1 MDLCRIE
8 HGALGSVSQVLQ
20 DCLKQTDLGAQDSS
34 FLCLQIHIKKKLLK
48 STFEMSFSVGLLHYE
63 AQTFTKHMD
72 SGVRS
77 LVGIQVLW
85 ANLYLFAS
93 LC

>member
-1 MDLCRIE
+1 
-8 HGALGSVSQVLQ
+8 
-20 DCLKQTDLGAQDSS
+20 
-34 FLCLQIHIKKKLLK
+34 
-48 STFEMSFSVGLLHYE
+48 MSFSVGLLHYE

-77 LVGIQVLW
+77 LVGIQALW
-85 ANLYLFAS
+85 ANLYLFAL